1 LSLLAAGA
9 GGAGAGAG
17 QWPSNLLDA
26 AGIAGHGAGRAD
38 DVFSLPQLAHL
49 SSPSSPLSLL
59 S

>member
-1 LSLLAAGA
+1 LLAA
-9 GGAGAGAG
+9 GAGAGAG